1 MIEAPLQAVPVEPV
15 FYEAPLER
23 AVEEPVELVEPEGE
37 HAPSPLPSAE
47 IRTAHAF
54 LRRER
59 RVRTWQLGAVTLV
72 ALLIGILV
80 GRIGHSSGRQ
90 ASALRSTGAAA
101 AGQSGPAAAGQ
112 PAAGAQQPSTPAGSP
127 TTVAAPAASA
137 NAAPGH
143 TVLLDIRRQTGPMIT
158 QHFVVTAKRWILGW
172 AYDCTGQGGTGAFN
186 ITVFDGSG
194 GPSKDGGIDQ
204 QGAKGSSVV
213 AYSSTGERYLSVTT
227 NCVWA
232 VRVTS

>member
-1 MIEAPLQAVPVEPV
+1 MP
-15 FYEAPLER
+15 
-23 AVEEPVELVEPEGE
+23 
-37 HAPSPLPSAE
+37 
-47 IRTAHAF
+47 
-54 LRRER
+54 
-59 RVRTWQLGAVTLV
+59 
-72 ALLIGILV
+72 
-80 GRIGHSSGRQ
+80 
-90 ASALRSTGAAA
+90 
-101 AGQSGPAAAGQ
+101 
-112 PAAGAQQPSTPAGSP
+112 
-127 TTVAAPAASA
+127 APAASA

-143 TVLLDIRRQTGPMIT
+143 TVLLDVRRQTGPMIT
-158 QHFVVTAKRWILGW
+158 QHFVVTAQRWILGW

-213 AYSSTGERYLSVTT
+213 AYSSSGERYLSVTT